1 MSATTENIK
10 IKPTLWGVP
19 LFYERFDPE
28 QSSFFDYA
36 LDEITSKY
44 ALEKGELP
52 GFCNLSG
59 TATDFAITNPNLR
72 ENIIANSS
80 RSINRYRQMVCALSL
95 ALFDHPYASLV
106 DITLYINHKN
116 LKVYTAEANST
127 FFSYLKQNLRPE
139 LLFYSEYFGDKYKSG
154 DIINGIP
161 HQDLQATSFEDEA
174 FDIILTTDVFE
185 HIPDA
190 LKAEREVVRILKKN
204 GIYCFSVPVGG
215 YYEKDILLADLD
227 EHGQIRYYAEPQ
239 YHGDPVRPE
248 EGILVFRIFSMRE
261 LKQRFEDLE
270 CRFQSYRFW
279 SKSLGM
285 LGYSNFIQV
294 VKKQDLAEPGIDP
307 YEQAVVLSEIY
318 AELTAQRTETE
329 QSRLELHRQIEQ
341 EKASLKAHMEQ
352 EKARLSAYFE
362 GEKTGLEAK
371 LKQQEA
377 TFQIEKINLL
387 EQINQLRNWALD
399 MQSRLLSYERP
410 NLLVK
415 WLRRILGRLR

>member
-1 MSATTENIK
+1 MSAIQESIK

-19 LFYERFDPE
+19 LFYEKFDPD
-28 QSSFFDYA
+28 QPSFFDHA
-36 LDEITSKY
+36 LDEIISNH
-44 ALEKGELP
+44 ALQEGQLP

-59 TATDFAITNPNLR
+59 TATYFAVTDSNLR

-116 LKVYTAEANST
+116 LKVYTAEANSS
-127 FFSYLKQNLRPE
+127 FFSYLKQYLRPE
-139 LLFYSEYFGDKYKSG
+139 LLFYSEYFGDEYKSG
-154 DIINGIP
+154 ELVNGIP
-161 HQDLQATSFEDEA
+161 HQDLQATSYGDEA

-215 YYEKDILLADLD
+215 YYEKDIVLADLD

-261 LKQRFEDLE
+261 LKQRFEDLG
-270 CRFQSYRFW
+270 CQFQSYRFW
-279 SKSLGM
+279 SKSLGI

-294 VKKQDLAEPGIDP
+294 VKKQDLTELGIEPND
-307 YEQAVVLSEIY
+307 QAVVLSEIY
-318 AELTAQRTETE
+318 AELAAQRTETE

-341 EKASLKAHMEQ
+341 EKVSLKAHMEQ

-362 GEKTGLEAK
+362 QEKAGLEAK

-377 TFQIEKINLL
+377 TFQIEKNNLL
-387 EQINQLRNWALD
+387 DQINQLRNWALD
-399 MQSRLLSYERP
+399 MQSRLLRYEQP
-410 NLLVK
+410 NPLVR
-415 WLRRILGRLR
+415 WLGRILGRLR